1 VPHVTRRQARPPAPV
16 RSLASHRTPPSLPG
30 RAGSLSGR
38 PFCRIYLEK
47 QVWILELDS
56 ASGAWIGLANAGDRI
71 GYPSGPSRLTFP
83 TLSGAI
89 GYAEYHGL
97 DYRVIAPP
105 RPRSKPTLKGGGRV
119 HHIRR
124 STKSANWMSIGR
136 DRRRDNEER
145 IRLVAMARGDG
156 LFPQPDLP
164 GCDCR
169 AMSNRVARFDYVMMP
184 TARS

>member
-1 VPHVTRRQARPPAPV
+1 MMQYATCSPIVPHVTRRQARPPAWV
-16 RSLASHRTPPSLPG
+16 RCLASHRTPPSLRG

-56 ASGAWIGLANAGDRI
+56 ASGAWIGLANAGDRM

-83 TLSGAI
+83 TLSAAI

-105 RPRSKPTLKGGGRV
+105 RPRRLQVNAKGRRTRPPHPQIDKECELDV
-119 HHIRR
+119 HRPR
-124 STKSANWMSIGR
+124 QETR
-136 DRRRDNEER
+136 
-145 IRLVAMARGDG
+145 
-156 LFPQPDLP
+156 Q
-164 GCDCR
+164 
-169 AMSNRVARFDYVMMP
+169 
-184 TARS
+184 